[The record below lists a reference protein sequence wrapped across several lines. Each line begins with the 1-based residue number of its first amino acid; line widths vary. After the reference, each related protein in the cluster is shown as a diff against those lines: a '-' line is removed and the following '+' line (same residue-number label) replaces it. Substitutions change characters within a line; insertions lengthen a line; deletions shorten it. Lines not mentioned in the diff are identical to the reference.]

1 MLQRHGRLQS
11 LLRWLT
17 TTTSLAVT
25 WLLPQPL
32 RAHEKRHPR
41 DSGWVRFACAL
52 SEEEEEEEEEEKE
65 VGRMMGGELAESVES
80 RLRVPGKLRDLARH
94 QQRNLALFTA

>member
-32 RAHEKRHPR
+32 RAHEKRRLR

-52 SEEEEEEEEEEKE
+52 SEEEEEEEME